1 MIYVSSEFK
10 EQMELRTDFKEQAEV
25 TFLDGTKLSLTEND
39 FTVSNNSMTDG
50 AGSSGLP
57 LGAAIQRQIQIELMN
72 DDDHLEKYDFVGA
85 TIRLYLTFWLPKTK
99 EQKERIEKIEYGYF
113 TVTKPE
119 TYGQTVIVTAVDDMY
134 RADKAFYS
142 DLIFPARASELFIEI
157 CEHCGI
163 QPGSTVFRNYD
174 FVITE
179 KPAGDNLTFRSVF
192 GYLAML
198 AAGNARI
205 SRQGTLEILSYNFSV
220 FDQEGAQ
227 IQNLRN
233 FSSLKFGTED
243 VVITGIRMKVKGKT
257 SEEDQTFLCGQEG
270 YLLEVEN
277 PLATGQEQK
286 LVDSIGERLIGVH
299 LRDFSGDHVAYPLAE
314 FMDPVYIEDR
324 RGRKYPSVITD
335 IDFTFC
341 GITTLKN
348 SAISAIRNSSKF
360 PSGASKTYEETRK
373 LITKEHEA
381 RDTAI
386 ENLAKKL
393 ESSSGLF
400 CTKEEQPDGSIIYYM
415 HDKATLADSMIVWK
429 LTAEAIGISTDG
441 GKTYPT
447 GLDATGIAILE
458 KIYTI
463 GLDATHIIT
472 GILNADIV
480 KIKNLHLKDISDTAG
495 TTLDAT
501 LDGITS
507 EVSKKVGDAEII
519 SKINQSA
526 EEVSINADKIKFEG
540 STSFSSAIKSDSTV
554 SGLSNS
560 LSETQ
565 KSVSTLKQTADNISS
580 EVSKKVGNNEI
591 ISKINQSAE
600 QVSINANKINFTGS
614 ATFTNAVN
622 ANSTVSTAS
631 KNASSALST
640 ANSASQKASEAAKAA
655 SNASSTAA
663 NLSKGLSDGT
673 TQIDGDCIKTGTV
686 SFGTESYINKNGQF
700 RVGPMY
706 SSGGTQDSRG
716 YYGNQDVCFDK
727 AIMVNYGLEIY
738 GNNDSAEGISYID
751 FHSGSDVTTGDSLY
765 DYTGRLQNYLAPN
778 GNSAFTFSGS
788 KTVAGTTVGT
798 CTVAVNGTLVHSSD
812 RRLKEKIVPLKEEK
826 AIDFL
831 MALEPVSY
839 QYSADAEQNVHH
851 GFIYQDA
858 KKVVEDQ
865 SLGKLAF
872 LQEYRG
878 MDKEI
883 YGALGYEELIADLI
897 KVVQRHEQILQNL
910 LKERDKT

>member
-39 FTVSNNSMTDG
+39 FTVSNNSLTDG

-142 DLIFPARASELFIEI
+142 DLIFPARASELFIEM

-179 KPAGDNLTFRSVF
+179 KPTGDNLTFRSVF

-198 AAGNARI
+198 VAGNARI

-348 SAISAIRNSSKF
+348 SAISAIRNGSKF

-373 LITKEHEA
+373 LITKEREA

-554 SGLSNS
+554 SVLSNS

>member
-1 MIYVSSEFK
+1 MITIYIDNK
-10 EQMELRTDFKEQAEV
+10 K
-25 TFLDGTKLSLTEND
+25 
-39 FTVSNNSMTDG
+39 
-50 AGSSGLP
+50 
-57 LGAAIQRQIQIELMN
+57 I
-72 DDDHLEKYDFVGA
+72 YD
-85 TIRLYLTFWLPKTK
+85 P
-99 EQKERIEKIEYGYF
+99 RIEKLQLEEAELSQAKNKAGTLKLVLPADHAYSDMIVTPGITRVTVKEDEDILFKGRIIRDNPDFWENSEYMAEGQLAYLNDTVVRPYEFSGSPREYFEFLITQHNSQVEKERQF
-113 TVTKPE
+113 TVGRITVSDPNDYIVRSNMHYPSTFEELQEKLLDNMGGYLVERFEKGVAYLDYLDEIRENNDQKAKYGENIVDIDRVQEIDSDFATAIIPLGKKQDDGNGNE
-119 TYGQTVIVTAVDDMY
+119 TYLTIASVNDGKDYIQNDDAVAKYGLILKVVEHEDVTLPENLIKKGEENLQEAIKSTSSITVTA
-134 RADKAFYS
+134 ADLS
-142 DLIFPARASELFIEI
+142 
-157 CEHCGI
+157 
-163 QPGSTVFRNYD
+163 GSGSKVESFRFMKN
-174 FVITE
+174 VKCIS
-179 KPAGDNLTFRSVF
+179 KRHGLNFRSPIVALNRNLLDRSDYKITV
-192 GYLAML
+192 GDTQKTYT
-198 AAGNARI
+198 
-205 SRQGTLEILSYNFSV
+205 GTSV
-220 FDQEGAQ
+220 TSKRDSE
-227 IQNLRN
+227 
-233 FSSLKFGTED
+233 SK
-243 VVITGIRMKVKGKT
+243 
-257 SEEDQTFLCGQEG
+257 SEEIIDLEREARKKAIQE
-270 YLLEVEN
+270 
-277 PLATGQEQK
+277 
-286 LVDSIGERLIGVH
+286 LVSKMEKASGLYVTDIGE
-299 LRDFSGDHVAYPLAE
+299 D
-314 FMDPVYIEDR
+314 
-324 RGRKYPSVITD
+324 
-335 IDFTFC
+335 
-341 GITTLKN
+341 
-348 SAISAIRNSSKF
+348 
-360 PSGASKTYEETRK
+360 GAHNWY
-373 LITKEHEA
+373 L
-381 RDTAI
+381 
-386 ENLAKKL
+386 
-393 ESSSGLF
+393 
-400 CTKEEQPDGSIIYYM
+400 
-415 HDKATLADSMIVWK
+415 HDKKTVEESYVIIQVNDA
-429 LTAEAIGISTDG
+429 GILFSADG
-441 GKTYPT
+441 GKTYNGVSWDGT
-447 GLDATGIAILE
+447 AILE

-507 EVSKKVGDAEII
+507 EVSKKVGD
-519 SKINQSA
+519 
-526 EEVSINADKIKFEG
+526 
-540 STSFSSAIKSDSTV
+540 T
-554 SGLSNS
+554 
-560 LSETQ
+560 
-565 KSVSTLKQTADNISS
+565 
-580 EVSKKVGNNEI
+580 EI

-655 SNASSTAA
+655 SNASSTAT

-738 GNNDSAEGISYID
+738 GNNNSAEGISYID

-788 KTVAGTTVGT
+788 KTVTGTTVGT

-839 QYSADAEQNVHH
+839 QYSADAEQNIHH
-851 GFIYQDA
+851 GFIYQDV

-897 KVVQRHEQILQNL
+897 KVVQCHEQILQNL
-910 LKERDKT
+910 LKERDNT

>member
-1 MIYVSSEFK
+1 MTLPENLIKKGEENLQEAIKSTSSITVTAADLSGSGSKVESFRFMKNVKCISKRHGLNFRSPIVALNRNLLDRSDYKITVGDTQKTYTGTSVTSKRDSESKSEEIIDLEREARKKAIQELVSKMEKASGLYV
-10 EQMELRTDFKEQAEV
+10 TDIGE
-25 TFLDGTKLSLTEND
+25 
-39 FTVSNNSMTDG
+39 DG
-50 AGSSGLP
+50 AH
-57 LGAAIQRQIQIELMN
+57 N
-72 DDDHLEKYDFVGA
+72 W
-85 TIRLYLTFWLPKTK
+85 YL
-99 EQKERIEKIEYGYF
+99 
-113 TVTKPE
+113 
-119 TYGQTVIVTAVDDMY
+119 
-134 RADKAFYS
+134 
-142 DLIFPARASELFIEI
+142 
-157 CEHCGI
+157 
-163 QPGSTVFRNYD
+163 
-174 FVITE
+174 
-179 KPAGDNLTFRSVF
+179 
-192 GYLAML
+192 
-198 AAGNARI
+198 
-205 SRQGTLEILSYNFSV
+205 
-220 FDQEGAQ
+220 
-227 IQNLRN
+227 
-233 FSSLKFGTED
+233 
-243 VVITGIRMKVKGKT
+243 
-257 SEEDQTFLCGQEG
+257 
-270 YLLEVEN
+270 
-277 PLATGQEQK
+277 
-286 LVDSIGERLIGVH
+286 
-299 LRDFSGDHVAYPLAE
+299 
-314 FMDPVYIEDR
+314 
-324 RGRKYPSVITD
+324 
-335 IDFTFC
+335 
-341 GITTLKN
+341 
-348 SAISAIRNSSKF
+348 
-360 PSGASKTYEETRK
+360 
-373 LITKEHEA
+373 
-381 RDTAI
+381 
-386 ENLAKKL
+386 
-393 ESSSGLF
+393 
-400 CTKEEQPDGSIIYYM
+400 
-415 HDKATLADSMIVWK
+415 HDKKTVEESYVIIQVNDA
-429 LTAEAIGISTDG
+429 GILFSADG
-441 GKTYPT
+441 GKTYNGVSWDGT
-447 GLDATGIAILE
+447 AILE

-472 GILNADIV
+472 GVLNADIV

-507 EVSKKVGDAEII
+507 EVSKKVGDTEII

-526 EEVSINADKIKFEG
+526 EQVSINADKIKFEG

-554 SGLSNS
+554 SGLSSS

-655 SNASSTAA
+655 SNASSTAT

-788 KTVAGTTVGT
+788 KTVTGTTVGT

-839 QYSADAEQNVHH
+839 QYSADAEQNIHH

>member
-1 MIYVSSEFK
+1 MITIYIDNKKIYDPRIRKLQLE
-10 EQMELRTDFKEQAEV
+10 EAELSQAKNKA
-25 TFLDGTKLSLTEND
+25 GTLK
-39 FTVSNNSMTDG
+39 MI
-50 AGSSGLP
+50 LP
-57 LGAAIQRQIQIELMN
+57 A
-72 DDDHLEKYDFVGA
+72 DHA
-85 TIRLYLTFWLPKTK
+85 
-99 EQKERIEKIEYGYF
+99 
-113 TVTKPE
+113 
-119 TYGQTVIVTAVDDMY
+119 
-134 RADKAFYS
+134 YS
-142 DLIFPARASELFIEI
+142 DLVVIPGITRVTVKEDDDILFKGRIVRDNPDFWEDSEYTAEGQLAYLNDTVVRPYEFS
-157 CEHCGI
+157 
-163 QPGSTVFRNYD
+163 GSPREYFKFLITQHNSQVEKERQFTVGR
-174 FVITE
+174 ITVSDPNDYIVRSNMHYPSTFEELQE
-179 KPAGDNLTFRSVF
+179 KLLDNMG
-192 GYLAML
+192 GYLVERFEKGVAYL
-198 AAGNARI
+198 DYLDEIRENNDQKAKYGENIVDIDRVQEIDSDFATAIIPLGKKQDDGNGNETYLTIA
-205 SRQGTLEILSYNFSV
+205 SV
-220 FDQEGAQ
+220 NDGKDY
-227 IQNLRN
+227 IQNDDAVAKYGLI
-233 FSSLKFGTED
+233 LKVVEHED
-243 VVITGIRMKVKGKT
+243 VTLPENLIKKGEEDLQEAIKSTSSITVTAADLSGIGANIESFRFMKNVKCVSKRHGLDFQSPIVALNRNLLDRSDYKITVGDTQKT
-257 SEEDQTFLCGQEG
+257 YTGTSVTSKRDSESKSEEIIDLEREARKKAIQE
-270 YLLEVEN
+270 
-277 PLATGQEQK
+277 
-286 LVDSIGERLIGVH
+286 LVSKMEKASGLYVTDIGE
-299 LRDFSGDHVAYPLAE
+299 D
-314 FMDPVYIEDR
+314 
-324 RGRKYPSVITD
+324 
-335 IDFTFC
+335 
-341 GITTLKN
+341 
-348 SAISAIRNSSKF
+348 
-360 PSGASKTYEETRK
+360 GAHNWY
-373 LITKEHEA
+373 L
-381 RDTAI
+381 
-386 ENLAKKL
+386 
-393 ESSSGLF
+393 
-400 CTKEEQPDGSIIYYM
+400 
-415 HDKATLADSMIVWK
+415 HDKKTVEESYVIIQVNDA
-429 LTAEAIGISTDG
+429 GILFSDDG
-441 GKTYPT
+441 GKTYN
-447 GLDATGIAILE
+447 GVSWDGIAILE

-463 GLDATHIIT
+463 GLDATYIIT

-673 TQIDGDCIKTGTV
+673 TQVDGDCIKTGTV

>member
-1 MIYVSSEFK
+1 MLNISF
-10 EQMELRTDFKEQAEV
+10 A
-25 TFLDGTKLSLTEND
+25 LS
-39 FTVSNNSMTDG
+39 
-50 AGSSGLP
+50 
-57 LGAAIQRQIQIELMN
+57 
-72 DDDHLEKYDFVGA
+72 
-85 TIRLYLTFWLPKTK
+85 
-99 EQKERIEKIEYGYF
+99 
-113 TVTKPE
+113 
-119 TYGQTVIVTAVDDMY
+119 
-134 RADKAFYS
+134 FYS
-142 DLIFPARASELFIEI
+142 IG
-157 CEHCGI
+157 C
-163 QPGSTVFRNYD
+163 ST
-174 FVITE
+174 
-179 KPAGDNLTFRSVF
+179 
-192 GYLAML
+192 
-198 AAGNARI
+198 
-205 SRQGTLEILSYNFSV
+205 FSV
-220 FDQEGAQ
+220 YTY
-227 IQNLRN
+227 IL
-233 FSSLKFGTED
+233 T
-243 VVITGIRMKVKGKT
+243 
-257 SEEDQTFLCGQEG
+257 
-270 YLLEVEN
+270 
-277 PLATGQEQK
+277 P
-286 LVDSIGERLIGVH
+286 
-299 LRDFSGDHVAYPLAE
+299 
-314 FMDPVYIEDR
+314 PVYIEDR

-373 LITKEHEA
+373 LITKEREA

>member
-324 RGRKYPSVITD
+324 RGRKYH
-335 IDFTFC
+335 FTFC

-348 SAISAIRNSSKF
+348 SAISAIRNGSKF

-373 LITKEHEA
+373 LITKEREA

-463 GLDATHIIT
+463 GLDATYIIT

-507 EVSKKVGDAEII
+507 EVSKKVGDTEII

>member
-1 MIYVSSEFK
+1 MITIYIDNKKIYDPRIRKLQLE
-10 EQMELRTDFKEQAEV
+10 EAELSQAKNKA
-25 TFLDGTKLSLTEND
+25 GTLK
-39 FTVSNNSMTDG
+39 MI
-50 AGSSGLP
+50 LP
-57 LGAAIQRQIQIELMN
+57 A
-72 DDDHLEKYDFVGA
+72 DHA
-85 TIRLYLTFWLPKTK
+85 
-99 EQKERIEKIEYGYF
+99 
-113 TVTKPE
+113 
-119 TYGQTVIVTAVDDMY
+119 
-134 RADKAFYS
+134 YS
-142 DLIFPARASELFIEI
+142 DLVVIPGITRVTVKEDDDILFKGRIVRDNPDFWEDSEYTAEGQLAYLNDTVVRPYEFSGSPREYFKFLITQHNSQVEKERQFTVGRITVSDPNDYIVRSNMHYPSTFEELQEKLLDNMGGYLVERFENGVTYLDYLSEIRENNDQKAKYGENIVDIDRVQEIDSDFATAIIPLGKKQDDGNGNETYLTIASVNDGKDYIQNDDAVVKYGLILKVV
-157 CEHCGI
+157 EHEDVTLPENLIKKGEEDLQEAI
-163 QPGSTVFRNYD
+163 KSTSSITVTAADLSGTGSKVESFRFMKNVKCISKRHGLD
-174 FVITE
+174 
-179 KPAGDNLTFRSVF
+179 FRSPIVALNRNLLDRSDYKITV
-192 GYLAML
+192 GDTQKTYT
-198 AAGNARI
+198 
-205 SRQGTLEILSYNFSV
+205 GTSV
-220 FDQEGAQ
+220 TSKRDSE
-227 IQNLRN
+227 
-233 FSSLKFGTED
+233 SK
-243 VVITGIRMKVKGKT
+243 
-257 SEEDQTFLCGQEG
+257 SEEIIDLEREARKKAIQE
-270 YLLEVEN
+270 
-277 PLATGQEQK
+277 
-286 LVDSIGERLIGVH
+286 LVSKMEKASGLYVTDIGE
-299 LRDFSGDHVAYPLAE
+299 D
-314 FMDPVYIEDR
+314 
-324 RGRKYPSVITD
+324 
-335 IDFTFC
+335 
-341 GITTLKN
+341 
-348 SAISAIRNSSKF
+348 
-360 PSGASKTYEETRK
+360 GAHNWY
-373 LITKEHEA
+373 L
-381 RDTAI
+381 
-386 ENLAKKL
+386 
-393 ESSSGLF
+393 
-400 CTKEEQPDGSIIYYM
+400 
-415 HDKATLADSMIVWK
+415 HDKKTVEESYVIIQVNDA
-429 LTAEAIGISTDG
+429 GILFSDDG
-441 GKTYPT
+441 GKTYN
-447 GLDATGIAILE
+447 GVSWDGIAILE

-463 GLDATHIIT
+463 GLDATYIIT

-507 EVSKKVGDAEII
+507 EVSKKVGD
-519 SKINQSA
+519 
-526 EEVSINADKIKFEG
+526 
-540 STSFSSAIKSDSTV
+540 T
-554 SGLSNS
+554 
-560 LSETQ
+560 
-565 KSVSTLKQTADNISS
+565 
-580 EVSKKVGNNEI
+580 EI

-600 QVSINANKINFTGS
+600 QVSINADKINFTGS

-640 ANSASQKASEAAKAA
+640 ANSASQTASEAAKAA
-655 SNASSTAA
+655 SNASSTAT
-663 NLSKGLSDGT
+663 NLSKGLSDGI

-716 YYGNQDVCFDK
+716 YYGDQDVCFDK

-839 QYSADAEQNVHH
+839 RYSADAEQNIHH

-897 KVVQRHEQILQNL
+897 KVVQRHERM
-910 LKERDKT
+910 LKEEGK

>member
-39 FTVSNNSMTDG
+39 FTVSNNSLTDG

-57 LGAAIQRQIQIELMN
+57 LGTAIQRQIQIELMN

-142 DLIFPARASELFIEI
+142 DLIFPARASELFIEM

-179 KPAGDNLTFRSVF
+179 KPTGDNLTFRSVF

-198 AAGNARI
+198 VAGNARI

-348 SAISAIRNSSKF
+348 SAISAIRNGSKF

-373 LITKEHEA
+373 LITKEREA

>member
-134 RADKAFYS
+134 RSDKAFYS
-142 DLIFPARASELFIEI
+142 DLIFPARASELFIEM

-179 KPAGDNLTFRSVF
+179 KPTGDNLTFRSVF

-348 SAISAIRNSSKF
+348 SAISAIRNGSKF
-360 PSGASKTYEETRK
+360 ASGASKTYEETRK
-373 LITKEHEA
+373 LITEEREA

-400 CTKEEQPDGSIIYYM
+400 STKQEQPDGSIIYYM

-447 GLDATGIAILE
+447 GLDATGTAILD

-463 GLDATHIIT
+463 GLDATHIIA
-472 GILNADIV
+472 GILDANIV
-480 KIKNLHLKDISDTAG
+480 KIKNLHLKDISDTKG
-495 TTLDAT
+495 VTLDAT
-501 LDGITS
+501 LDGISS

-526 EEVSINADKIKFEG
+526 EEVSINAD
-540 STSFSSAIKSDSTV
+540 
-554 SGLSNS
+554 
-560 LSETQ
+560 
-565 KSVSTLKQTADNISS
+565 
-580 EVSKKVGNNEI
+580 
-591 ISKINQSAE
+591 
-600 QVSINANKINFTGS
+600 KINFTGS

-640 ANSASQKASEAAKAA
+640 ANSASKTASEAAKAA
-655 SNASSTAA
+655 SNASSTAT

-706 SSGGTQDSRG
+706 SSGGIQDSRG
-716 YYGNQDVCFDK
+716 YYGDQDVCFDK
-727 AIMVNYGLEIY
+727 AIMINYGLEIY

-788 KTVAGTTVGT
+788 KTVTGTTVGT

-839 QYSADAEQNVHH
+839 KYSADAEQNIHH

-897 KVVQRHEQILQNL
+897 KVVQCHEQILQNL
-910 LKERDKT
+910 LKERDNT

>member
-1 MIYVSSEFK
+1 MITIYIDNKKIYDPRIRKLQLE
-10 EQMELRTDFKEQAEV
+10 EAELSQAKNKA
-25 TFLDGTKLSLTEND
+25 GTLK
-39 FTVSNNSMTDG
+39 MI
-50 AGSSGLP
+50 LP
-57 LGAAIQRQIQIELMN
+57 A
-72 DDDHLEKYDFVGA
+72 DHA
-85 TIRLYLTFWLPKTK
+85 
-99 EQKERIEKIEYGYF
+99 
-113 TVTKPE
+113 
-119 TYGQTVIVTAVDDMY
+119 
-134 RADKAFYS
+134 YS
-142 DLIFPARASELFIEI
+142 DLVVIPGITRVTVKEDDDILFKGRIVRDNPDFWEDSEYTAEGQLAYLNDTVVRPYEFSGSPREYFKFLITQHNSQVEKERQFTVGRITVSDPNDYIVRSNMHYPSTFEELQEKLLDNMGGYLVERFENGVTYLDYLSEIRENNDQKAKYGENIVDIDRVQEIDSDFATAIIPLGKKQDDGNGNETYLTIASVNDGKDYIQNDDAVVKYGLILKVV
-157 CEHCGI
+157 EHEDVTLPENLIKKGEEDLQEAI
-163 QPGSTVFRNYD
+163 KSTSSITVTAADLSGTGSKVESFRFMKNVKCISKRHGLD
-174 FVITE
+174 
-179 KPAGDNLTFRSVF
+179 FRSPIVALNRNLLDRSDYKITV
-192 GYLAML
+192 GDTQKTYT
-198 AAGNARI
+198 
-205 SRQGTLEILSYNFSV
+205 GTSV
-220 FDQEGAQ
+220 TSKRDSE
-227 IQNLRN
+227 
-233 FSSLKFGTED
+233 SK
-243 VVITGIRMKVKGKT
+243 
-257 SEEDQTFLCGQEG
+257 SEEIIDLEREARKKAIQE
-270 YLLEVEN
+270 
-277 PLATGQEQK
+277 
-286 LVDSIGERLIGVH
+286 LVSKMEKASGLYVTDIGE
-299 LRDFSGDHVAYPLAE
+299 D
-314 FMDPVYIEDR
+314 
-324 RGRKYPSVITD
+324 
-335 IDFTFC
+335 
-341 GITTLKN
+341 
-348 SAISAIRNSSKF
+348 
-360 PSGASKTYEETRK
+360 GAHNWY
-373 LITKEHEA
+373 L
-381 RDTAI
+381 
-386 ENLAKKL
+386 
-393 ESSSGLF
+393 
-400 CTKEEQPDGSIIYYM
+400 
-415 HDKATLADSMIVWK
+415 HDKKTVEESYVIIQVNDA
-429 LTAEAIGISTDG
+429 GILFSDDG
-441 GKTYPT
+441 GKTYN
-447 GLDATGIAILE
+447 GVSWDGIAILE

-463 GLDATHIIT
+463 GLDATYIIT

-507 EVSKKVGDAEII
+507 EVSKKVGDTEII

-526 EEVSINADKIKFEG
+526 EEVSINAD
-540 STSFSSAIKSDSTV
+540 
-554 SGLSNS
+554 
-560 LSETQ
+560 
-565 KSVSTLKQTADNISS
+565 
-580 EVSKKVGNNEI
+580 
-591 ISKINQSAE
+591 
-600 QVSINANKINFTGS
+600 KINFTGS

-640 ANSASQKASEAAKAA
+640 ANSASQTASEAAKAA
-655 SNASSTAA
+655 SNASSTAT

-716 YYGNQDVCFDK
+716 YYGDQDVCFDK

-839 QYSADAEQNVHH
+839 RYSADAEQNIHH

-897 KVVQRHEQILQNL
+897 KVVQRHERM
-910 LKERDKT
+910 LKEEGK

>member
-39 FTVSNNSMTDG
+39 FTVSNNSLTDG

-142 DLIFPARASELFIEI
+142 DLIFPARASELFIEM

-179 KPAGDNLTFRSVF
+179 KPTGDNLTFRSVF

-198 AAGNARI
+198 VAGNARI

-348 SAISAIRNSSKF
+348 SAISAIRNGSKF
-360 PSGASKTYEETRK
+360 HSGASKTYEETRK
-373 LITKEHEA
+373 LITKEREA

>member
-1 MIYVSSEFK
+1 DLQEAIKSTSSITVTAADLSGTGSKVESFRFMKNVKCISKRHGLDFRSPIVALNRNLLDCSDYKITVGDTQKTYTGTSVTSKRDSESKSEEIIDLEREARKKAIQELVSKMEKASGLYV
-10 EQMELRTDFKEQAEV
+10 TDIGE
-25 TFLDGTKLSLTEND
+25 
-39 FTVSNNSMTDG
+39 DG
-50 AGSSGLP
+50 AH
-57 LGAAIQRQIQIELMN
+57 N
-72 DDDHLEKYDFVGA
+72 W
-85 TIRLYLTFWLPKTK
+85 YL
-99 EQKERIEKIEYGYF
+99 
-113 TVTKPE
+113 
-119 TYGQTVIVTAVDDMY
+119 
-134 RADKAFYS
+134 
-142 DLIFPARASELFIEI
+142 
-157 CEHCGI
+157 
-163 QPGSTVFRNYD
+163 
-174 FVITE
+174 
-179 KPAGDNLTFRSVF
+179 
-192 GYLAML
+192 
-198 AAGNARI
+198 
-205 SRQGTLEILSYNFSV
+205 
-220 FDQEGAQ
+220 
-227 IQNLRN
+227 
-233 FSSLKFGTED
+233 
-243 VVITGIRMKVKGKT
+243 
-257 SEEDQTFLCGQEG
+257 
-270 YLLEVEN
+270 
-277 PLATGQEQK
+277 
-286 LVDSIGERLIGVH
+286 
-299 LRDFSGDHVAYPLAE
+299 
-314 FMDPVYIEDR
+314 
-324 RGRKYPSVITD
+324 
-335 IDFTFC
+335 
-341 GITTLKN
+341 
-348 SAISAIRNSSKF
+348 
-360 PSGASKTYEETRK
+360 
-373 LITKEHEA
+373 
-381 RDTAI
+381 
-386 ENLAKKL
+386 
-393 ESSSGLF
+393 
-400 CTKEEQPDGSIIYYM
+400 
-415 HDKATLADSMIVWK
+415 HDKKTVEESYVIIQVNDA
-429 LTAEAIGISTDG
+429 GILFSDDG
-441 GKTYPT
+441 GKTYN
-447 GLDATGIAILE
+447 GVSWDGIAILE

-463 GLDATHIIT
+463 GLDATYIIT

-507 EVSKKVGDAEII
+507 EVSKKVGD
-519 SKINQSA
+519 
-526 EEVSINADKIKFEG
+526 
-540 STSFSSAIKSDSTV
+540 T
-554 SGLSNS
+554 
-560 LSETQ
+560 
-565 KSVSTLKQTADNISS
+565 
-580 EVSKKVGNNEI
+580 EI

-600 QVSINANKINFTGS
+600 QVSINADKINFTGS

-640 ANSASQKASEAAKAA
+640 ANSASQTASEAAKAA
-655 SNASSTAA
+655 SNASSTAT

-839 QYSADAEQNVHH
+839 RYSADAEQNIHH

-897 KVVQRHEQILQNL
+897 KVVQRHERM
-910 LKERDKT
+910 LKEEGK

>member
-39 FTVSNNSMTDG
+39 FTVSNNSLTDG

-142 DLIFPARASELFIEI
+142 DLIFPARASELFIEM

-179 KPAGDNLTFRSVF
+179 KPTGDNLTFRSVF

-198 AAGNARI
+198 VAGNARI

-348 SAISAIRNSSKF
+348 SAISAIRNGSKF

-373 LITKEHEA
+373 LITKEREA

-526 EEVSINADKIKFEG
+526 EEVSINADKIKFEW

>member
-39 FTVSNNSMTDG
+39 FTVSNNSLTDG

-142 DLIFPARASELFIEI
+142 DLIFPARASELFIEM

-179 KPAGDNLTFRSVF
+179 KPTGDNLTFRSVF

-198 AAGNARI
+198 VAGNARI

-348 SAISAIRNSSKF
+348 SAISAIRNGSKF

-373 LITKEHEA
+373 LITKEREA

-480 KIKNLHLKDISDTAG
+480 KNLHLKDISDTAD

>member
-1 MIYVSSEFK
+1 MITIYIDNKKIYDPRIRKLQLE
-10 EQMELRTDFKEQAEV
+10 EAELSQAKNKA
-25 TFLDGTKLSLTEND
+25 GTLK
-39 FTVSNNSMTDG
+39 MI
-50 AGSSGLP
+50 LP
-57 LGAAIQRQIQIELMN
+57 A
-72 DDDHLEKYDFVGA
+72 DHA
-85 TIRLYLTFWLPKTK
+85 
-99 EQKERIEKIEYGYF
+99 
-113 TVTKPE
+113 
-119 TYGQTVIVTAVDDMY
+119 
-134 RADKAFYS
+134 YS
-142 DLIFPARASELFIEI
+142 DLVVIPGITRVTVKEDDDILFKGRIVRDNPDFWEDSEYTAEGQLAYLNDTVVRPYEFS
-157 CEHCGI
+157 
-163 QPGSTVFRNYD
+163 GSPREYFKFLITQHNSQVEKERQFTVGR
-174 FVITE
+174 ITVSDPNDYIVRSNMHYPSTFEELQE
-179 KPAGDNLTFRSVF
+179 KLLDNMG
-192 GYLAML
+192 GYLVERFENGVTYLDYLSEIRENNDQKAKYGENIVDIDRVQEIDSDFATAIIPL
-198 AAGNARI
+198 GKKQDDGNGNETYLTIA
-205 SRQGTLEILSYNFSV
+205 SV
-220 FDQEGAQ
+220 NDGKDY
-227 IQNLRN
+227 IQNDDAVAKYGLI
-233 FSSLKFGTED
+233 LKVVEHED
-243 VVITGIRMKVKGKT
+243 VTLPEKLIKKGEEDLQEAIKSTSSITVTAADLSGIGANIESFRFMKNVKCVSKRHGLDFQSPIVALNRNLLDRSDYKITVGDTQKT
-257 SEEDQTFLCGQEG
+257 YTGTSVTSKRDSESKSEEIIDLEREARKKAIQE
-270 YLLEVEN
+270 
-277 PLATGQEQK
+277 
-286 LVDSIGERLIGVH
+286 LVSKMEKASGLYVTDIGE
-299 LRDFSGDHVAYPLAE
+299 D
-314 FMDPVYIEDR
+314 
-324 RGRKYPSVITD
+324 
-335 IDFTFC
+335 
-341 GITTLKN
+341 
-348 SAISAIRNSSKF
+348 
-360 PSGASKTYEETRK
+360 GAHNWY
-373 LITKEHEA
+373 L
-381 RDTAI
+381 
-386 ENLAKKL
+386 
-393 ESSSGLF
+393 
-400 CTKEEQPDGSIIYYM
+400 
-415 HDKATLADSMIVWK
+415 HDKKTVEESYVIIQVNDA
-429 LTAEAIGISTDG
+429 GILFSDDG
-441 GKTYPT
+441 GKTYN
-447 GLDATGIAILE
+447 GVSWDGIAILE

-463 GLDATHIIT
+463 GLDATYIIT

-507 EVSKKVGDAEII
+507 EVSKKVGD
-519 SKINQSA
+519 
-526 EEVSINADKIKFEG
+526 
-540 STSFSSAIKSDSTV
+540 T
-554 SGLSNS
+554 
-560 LSETQ
+560 
-565 KSVSTLKQTADNISS
+565 
-580 EVSKKVGNNEI
+580 EI

-600 QVSINANKINFTGS
+600 QVSINADKINFTGS

-640 ANSASQKASEAAKAA
+640 ANSASQTASAAANAA
-655 SNASSTAA
+655 SDASKTAA

-706 SSGGTQDSRG
+706 SSGGIQDSRG

-788 KTVAGTTVGT
+788 KTVTGTTVGT

-839 QYSADAEQNVHH
+839 QYSADAEQNIHH

-865 SLGKLAF
+865 RLGKLAF

-897 KVVQRHEQILQNL
+897 KVVQRHERM
-910 LKERDKT
+910 LKEEGK

>member
-1 MIYVSSEFK
+1 MITIYIDNKKIYDPRIRKLQLE
-10 EQMELRTDFKEQAEV
+10 EAELSQAKNKA
-25 TFLDGTKLSLTEND
+25 GTLK
-39 FTVSNNSMTDG
+39 MI
-50 AGSSGLP
+50 LP
-57 LGAAIQRQIQIELMN
+57 A
-72 DDDHLEKYDFVGA
+72 DHA
-85 TIRLYLTFWLPKTK
+85 
-99 EQKERIEKIEYGYF
+99 
-113 TVTKPE
+113 
-119 TYGQTVIVTAVDDMY
+119 
-134 RADKAFYS
+134 YS
-142 DLIFPARASELFIEI
+142 DLVVIPGITRVTVKEDDDILFKGRIVRDNPDFWEDSEYTAEGQLAYLNDTVVRPYEFSGSPREYFKFLITQHNSQVEKERQFTVGRITVSDPNDYIVRSNMHYPSTFEELQEKLLDNMGGYLVERFEKGVAYLDYLDEIRENNDQKAKYGENIVDIDRVQEIDSDFATAIIPLGKKQDDGNGNETYLTIASVNDGKDYIQNDDAVAKYGLILKVV
-157 CEHCGI
+157 EHEDVTLPENLIKKGEEDLQEAI
-163 QPGSTVFRNYD
+163 KSTSSITVTAADLSGTGSKVESFRFMKNVKCISKRHGLD
-174 FVITE
+174 
-179 KPAGDNLTFRSVF
+179 FRSPIVALNRNLLDRSDYKITV
-192 GYLAML
+192 GDTQKTYT
-198 AAGNARI
+198 
-205 SRQGTLEILSYNFSV
+205 GTSV
-220 FDQEGAQ
+220 TSKRDSE
-227 IQNLRN
+227 
-233 FSSLKFGTED
+233 SK
-243 VVITGIRMKVKGKT
+243 
-257 SEEDQTFLCGQEG
+257 SEEIIDLEREARKKAIQE
-270 YLLEVEN
+270 
-277 PLATGQEQK
+277 
-286 LVDSIGERLIGVH
+286 LVSKMEKASGLYVTDIGE
-299 LRDFSGDHVAYPLAE
+299 D
-314 FMDPVYIEDR
+314 
-324 RGRKYPSVITD
+324 
-335 IDFTFC
+335 
-341 GITTLKN
+341 
-348 SAISAIRNSSKF
+348 
-360 PSGASKTYEETRK
+360 GAHNWY
-373 LITKEHEA
+373 L
-381 RDTAI
+381 
-386 ENLAKKL
+386 
-393 ESSSGLF
+393 
-400 CTKEEQPDGSIIYYM
+400 
-415 HDKATLADSMIVWK
+415 HDKKTVEESYVIIQVNDA
-429 LTAEAIGISTDG
+429 GILFSADG
-441 GKTYPT
+441 GKTYNGVSWDGT
-447 GLDATGIAILE
+447 AILE

-507 EVSKKVGDAEII
+507 EVSKKVGD
-519 SKINQSA
+519 
-526 EEVSINADKIKFEG
+526 
-540 STSFSSAIKSDSTV
+540 T
-554 SGLSNS
+554 
-560 LSETQ
+560 
-565 KSVSTLKQTADNISS
+565 
-580 EVSKKVGNNEI
+580 EI

-600 QVSINANKINFTGS
+600 QVSINADKINFTGS

-640 ANSASQKASEAAKAA
+640 ANSASQTASEAAKAA
-655 SNASSTAA
+655 SNASSTAT

-839 QYSADAEQNVHH
+839 RYSADAEQNIHH

-897 KVVQRHEQILQNL
+897 KVVQRHERM
-910 LKERDKT
+910 LKEEGK

>member
-1 MIYVSSEFK
+1 MITIYIDNKKIYDPRIRKLQLE
-10 EQMELRTDFKEQAEV
+10 EAELSQAKNKA
-25 TFLDGTKLSLTEND
+25 GTLK
-39 FTVSNNSMTDG
+39 MI
-50 AGSSGLP
+50 LP
-57 LGAAIQRQIQIELMN
+57 A
-72 DDDHLEKYDFVGA
+72 DHA
-85 TIRLYLTFWLPKTK
+85 
-99 EQKERIEKIEYGYF
+99 
-113 TVTKPE
+113 
-119 TYGQTVIVTAVDDMY
+119 
-134 RADKAFYS
+134 YS
-142 DLIFPARASELFIEI
+142 DLVVIPGITRVTVKEDDDILFKGRIVRDNPDFWEDSEYTAEGQLAYLNDTVVRPYEFS
-157 CEHCGI
+157 
-163 QPGSTVFRNYD
+163 GSPREYFKFLITQHNSQVEKERQFTVGR
-174 FVITE
+174 ITVSDPNDYIVRSNMHYPSTFEELQE
-179 KPAGDNLTFRSVF
+179 KLLDNMG
-192 GYLAML
+192 GYLVERFENGVTYLDYLSEIRENNDQKAKYGENIVDIDRVQEIDSDFATAIIPL
-198 AAGNARI
+198 GKKQDDGNGNETYLTIA
-205 SRQGTLEILSYNFSV
+205 SV
-220 FDQEGAQ
+220 NDGKDY
-227 IQNLRN
+227 IQNDDAVAKYGLI
-233 FSSLKFGTED
+233 LKVVEHED
-243 VVITGIRMKVKGKT
+243 VTLPENLIKKGEEDLQEAIKSTSSITVTAADLSGIGANIESFRFMKNVKCVSKRHGLDFQSPIVALNRNLLDRSDYKITVGDTQKT
-257 SEEDQTFLCGQEG
+257 YTGTSVTSKRDSESKSEEIIDLEREARKKAIQE
-270 YLLEVEN
+270 
-277 PLATGQEQK
+277 
-286 LVDSIGERLIGVH
+286 LVSKMEKASGLYVTDIGE
-299 LRDFSGDHVAYPLAE
+299 D
-314 FMDPVYIEDR
+314 
-324 RGRKYPSVITD
+324 
-335 IDFTFC
+335 
-341 GITTLKN
+341 
-348 SAISAIRNSSKF
+348 
-360 PSGASKTYEETRK
+360 GAHNWY
-373 LITKEHEA
+373 L
-381 RDTAI
+381 
-386 ENLAKKL
+386 
-393 ESSSGLF
+393 
-400 CTKEEQPDGSIIYYM
+400 
-415 HDKATLADSMIVWK
+415 HDKKTVEESYVIIQVNDA
-429 LTAEAIGISTDG
+429 GILFSDDG
-441 GKTYPT
+441 GKTYN
-447 GLDATGIAILE
+447 GVSWDGIAILE

-463 GLDATHIIT
+463 GLDATYIIT

-507 EVSKKVGDAEII
+507 EVSKKVGD
-519 SKINQSA
+519 
-526 EEVSINADKIKFEG
+526 
-540 STSFSSAIKSDSTV
+540 T
-554 SGLSNS
+554 
-560 LSETQ
+560 
-565 KSVSTLKQTADNISS
+565 
-580 EVSKKVGNNEI
+580 EI

-600 QVSINANKINFTGS
+600 QVSINADKINFTGS

-640 ANSASQKASEAAKAA
+640 ANSASQTASEAAKAA
-655 SNASSTAA
+655 SNASSTAT

-716 YYGNQDVCFDK
+716 YYGNQDVYFDK

-839 QYSADAEQNVHH
+839 RYSADAEQNIHH

-865 SLGKLAF
+865 RLGKLAF

-897 KVVQRHEQILQNL
+897 KVVQRHERM
-910 LKERDKT
+910 LKEEGK

>member
-39 FTVSNNSMTDG
+39 FTVSNNSLTDG

-142 DLIFPARASELFIEI
+142 DLIFPARASELFIEM

-179 KPAGDNLTFRSVF
+179 KPTGDNLTFRSVF

-198 AAGNARI
+198 VAGNARI
-205 SRQGTLEILSYNFSV
+205 SRQWTLEILSYNFSV

-348 SAISAIRNSSKF
+348 SAISAIRNGSKF

-373 LITKEHEA
+373 LITKEREA

>member
-1 MIYVSSEFK
+1 MIHVSSEFK

-39 FTVSNNSMTDG
+39 FTVSNNSLTDG

-142 DLIFPARASELFIEI
+142 DLIFPARASELFIEM

-179 KPAGDNLTFRSVF
+179 KPTGDNLTFRSVF

-324 RGRKYPSVITD
+324 RGRKYLSVITD

-348 SAISAIRNSSKF
+348 SAISAIRNGSKF

-373 LITKEHEA
+373 LITKEREA

-507 EVSKKVGDAEII
+507 EVSKKVGDTEII

-526 EEVSINADKIKFEG
+526 EQVSINADKIKFEG

-655 SNASSTAA
+655 SNASSTAT

-788 KTVAGTTVGT
+788 KTVTGTTVGT

-839 QYSADAEQNVHH
+839 QYSADAEQNIHH

>member
-1 MIYVSSEFK
+1 MITIYIDNKKIYDPRIRKLQLE
-10 EQMELRTDFKEQAEV
+10 EAELSQAKNKA
-25 TFLDGTKLSLTEND
+25 GTLK
-39 FTVSNNSMTDG
+39 MI
-50 AGSSGLP
+50 LP
-57 LGAAIQRQIQIELMN
+57 A
-72 DDDHLEKYDFVGA
+72 DHA
-85 TIRLYLTFWLPKTK
+85 
-99 EQKERIEKIEYGYF
+99 
-113 TVTKPE
+113 
-119 TYGQTVIVTAVDDMY
+119 
-134 RADKAFYS
+134 YS
-142 DLIFPARASELFIEI
+142 DLVVIPGITRVTVKEDDDILFKGRIVRDNPDFWEDSEYTAEGQLAYLNDTVVRPYEFS
-157 CEHCGI
+157 
-163 QPGSTVFRNYD
+163 GSPREYFKFLITQHNSQVEKERQFTVGR
-174 FVITE
+174 ITVSDPNDYIVRSNMHYPSTFEELQE
-179 KPAGDNLTFRSVF
+179 KLLDNMG
-192 GYLAML
+192 GYLVERFEKGVAYL
-198 AAGNARI
+198 DYLDEIRENNDQKAKYGENIVDIDRVQEIDSDFATAIIPLGKKQDDGNGNETYLTIASVNDGKDYIQNDDAVAKYGLILKVVEHEDVTLPENLIKKGEEDLQEAIKSTSSITVTAADLSGIGANIESFRFMKNVKCVSKRHGLDFQSPIVALNRNLLDRSDYKITVGDTQKTYTGTSVTSKRDSESKSEEIIDLEREARKKAI
-205 SRQGTLEILSYNFSV
+205 QELVSKMEKASGLYVTDIGEDGAHNWYLHDKKTLEESYVIIQVNDAGILFS
-220 FDQEGAQ
+220 D
-227 IQNLRN
+227 
-233 FSSLKFGTED
+233 
-243 VVITGIRMKVKGKT
+243 
-257 SEEDQTFLCGQEG
+257 
-270 YLLEVEN
+270 
-277 PLATGQEQK
+277 
-286 LVDSIGERLIGVH
+286 
-299 LRDFSGDHVAYPLAE
+299 
-314 FMDPVYIEDR
+314 
-324 RGRKYPSVITD
+324 
-335 IDFTFC
+335 
-341 GITTLKN
+341 
-348 SAISAIRNSSKF
+348 
-360 PSGASKTYEETRK
+360 
-373 LITKEHEA
+373 
-381 RDTAI
+381 
-386 ENLAKKL
+386 
-393 ESSSGLF
+393 
-400 CTKEEQPDGSIIYYM
+400 
-415 HDKATLADSMIVWK
+415 
-429 LTAEAIGISTDG
+429 DG
-441 GKTYPT
+441 GKTYN
-447 GLDATGIAILE
+447 GVSWDGIAILE

-463 GLDATHIIT
+463 GLDATYIIT

>member
-1 MIYVSSEFK
+1 MITIYIDNKKIYDPRIRKLQLE
-10 EQMELRTDFKEQAEV
+10 EAELSQAKNKA
-25 TFLDGTKLSLTEND
+25 GTLK
-39 FTVSNNSMTDG
+39 MI
-50 AGSSGLP
+50 LP
-57 LGAAIQRQIQIELMN
+57 A
-72 DDDHLEKYDFVGA
+72 DHA
-85 TIRLYLTFWLPKTK
+85 
-99 EQKERIEKIEYGYF
+99 
-113 TVTKPE
+113 
-119 TYGQTVIVTAVDDMY
+119 
-134 RADKAFYS
+134 YS
-142 DLIFPARASELFIEI
+142 DLVVIPGITRVTVKEDDDILFKGRIVRDNPDFWEDSEYTAEGQLAYLNDTVVRPYEFSGSPREYFKFLITQHNSQVEKERQFTVGRITVSDPNDYIVRSNMHYPSTFEELQEKLLDNMGGYLVERFENGVTYLDYLSEIRENNDQKAKYGENIVDIDRVQEIDSDFATAIIPLGKKQDDGNGNETYLTIASVNDGKDYIQNDDAVVKYGLILKVV
-157 CEHCGI
+157 EHEDVTLPENLIKKGEEDLQEAI
-163 QPGSTVFRNYD
+163 KSTSSITVTAADLSGTGSKVESFRFMKNVKCISKRHGLD
-174 FVITE
+174 
-179 KPAGDNLTFRSVF
+179 FRSPIVALNRNLLDRSDYKITV
-192 GYLAML
+192 GDTQKTYT
-198 AAGNARI
+198 
-205 SRQGTLEILSYNFSV
+205 GTSV
-220 FDQEGAQ
+220 TSKRDSE
-227 IQNLRN
+227 
-233 FSSLKFGTED
+233 SK
-243 VVITGIRMKVKGKT
+243 
-257 SEEDQTFLCGQEG
+257 SEEIIDLEREARKKAIQE
-270 YLLEVEN
+270 
-277 PLATGQEQK
+277 
-286 LVDSIGERLIGVH
+286 LVSKMEKASGLYVTDIGE
-299 LRDFSGDHVAYPLAE
+299 D
-314 FMDPVYIEDR
+314 
-324 RGRKYPSVITD
+324 
-335 IDFTFC
+335 
-341 GITTLKN
+341 
-348 SAISAIRNSSKF
+348 
-360 PSGASKTYEETRK
+360 GAHNWY
-373 LITKEHEA
+373 L
-381 RDTAI
+381 
-386 ENLAKKL
+386 
-393 ESSSGLF
+393 
-400 CTKEEQPDGSIIYYM
+400 
-415 HDKATLADSMIVWK
+415 HDKKTVEESYVIIQVNDA
-429 LTAEAIGISTDG
+429 GILFSADG
-441 GKTYPT
+441 GKTYNGVSWDGT
-447 GLDATGIAILE
+447 AILE

-507 EVSKKVGDAEII
+507 EVSKKVGD
-519 SKINQSA
+519 
-526 EEVSINADKIKFEG
+526 
-540 STSFSSAIKSDSTV
+540 T
-554 SGLSNS
+554 
-560 LSETQ
+560 
-565 KSVSTLKQTADNISS
+565 
-580 EVSKKVGNNEI
+580 EI

-600 QVSINANKINFTGS
+600 QVSINADKINFTGS

-640 ANSASQKASEAAKAA
+640 ANSASQTASEAAKAA
-655 SNASSTAA
+655 SNASSTAT

-716 YYGNQDVCFDK
+716 YYGNQDVYFDK

-788 KTVAGTTVGT
+788 KTVTGTTVGT

-839 QYSADAEQNVHH
+839 QYSTDAEQNIHH

-897 KVVQRHEQILQNL
+897 KVVQRHERM
-910 LKERDKT
+910 LKEEGK

>member
-1 MIYVSSEFK
+1 MITIYIDNKKIYDPRIRKLQLE
-10 EQMELRTDFKEQAEV
+10 EAELSQAKNKA
-25 TFLDGTKLSLTEND
+25 GTLK
-39 FTVSNNSMTDG
+39 MI
-50 AGSSGLP
+50 LP
-57 LGAAIQRQIQIELMN
+57 A
-72 DDDHLEKYDFVGA
+72 DHA
-85 TIRLYLTFWLPKTK
+85 
-99 EQKERIEKIEYGYF
+99 
-113 TVTKPE
+113 
-119 TYGQTVIVTAVDDMY
+119 
-134 RADKAFYS
+134 YS
-142 DLIFPARASELFIEI
+142 DLVVIPGITRVTVKEDDDILFKGRIVRDNPDFWEDSEYTAEGQLAYLNDTVVRPYEFSGSPREYFKFLITQHNSQVEKERQFTVGRITVSDPNDYIVRSNMHYPSTFEELQEKLLDNMGGYLVERFENGVTYLDYLSEIRENNDQKAKYGENIVDIDRVQEIDSDFATAIIPLGKKQDDGNGNEIYLTIASVNDGKDYIQNDDAVAKYGLILKVV
-157 CEHCGI
+157 EHEDVTLPENLIKKGEEDLQEAI
-163 QPGSTVFRNYD
+163 KSTSSITVTAADLSGTGSKVESFRFMKNVKCISKRHGLD
-174 FVITE
+174 
-179 KPAGDNLTFRSVF
+179 FRSPIVALNRNLLDRSDYKITV
-192 GYLAML
+192 GDTQKTYT
-198 AAGNARI
+198 
-205 SRQGTLEILSYNFSV
+205 GTSV
-220 FDQEGAQ
+220 TSKRDSE
-227 IQNLRN
+227 
-233 FSSLKFGTED
+233 SK
-243 VVITGIRMKVKGKT
+243 
-257 SEEDQTFLCGQEG
+257 SEEIIDLEREARKKAIQE
-270 YLLEVEN
+270 
-277 PLATGQEQK
+277 
-286 LVDSIGERLIGVH
+286 LVSKMEKASGLYVTDIGE
-299 LRDFSGDHVAYPLAE
+299 D
-314 FMDPVYIEDR
+314 
-324 RGRKYPSVITD
+324 
-335 IDFTFC
+335 
-341 GITTLKN
+341 
-348 SAISAIRNSSKF
+348 
-360 PSGASKTYEETRK
+360 GAHNWY
-373 LITKEHEA
+373 L
-381 RDTAI
+381 
-386 ENLAKKL
+386 
-393 ESSSGLF
+393 
-400 CTKEEQPDGSIIYYM
+400 
-415 HDKATLADSMIVWK
+415 HDKKTVEESYVIIQVNDA
-429 LTAEAIGISTDG
+429 GILFSDDG
-441 GKTYPT
+441 GKTYN
-447 GLDATGIAILE
+447 GVSWDGIAILE

-463 GLDATHIIT
+463 GLDATYIIT

-507 EVSKKVGDAEII
+507 EVSKKVGNNEII

-526 EEVSINADKIKFEG
+526 EEVN
-540 STSFSSAIKSDSTV
+540 
-554 SGLSNS
+554 
-560 LSETQ
+560 
-565 KSVSTLKQTADNISS
+565 
-580 EVSKKVGNNEI
+580 
-591 ISKINQSAE
+591 
-600 QVSINANKINFTGS
+600 INANKINFTGS

-622 ANSTVSTAS
+622 ANSTVSAAS

-640 ANSASQKASEAAKAA
+640 ANSASKTASAAANAA
-655 SNASSTAA
+655 SDASKTAA
-663 NLSKGLSDGT
+663 NLLKGLSDGT

-751 FHSGSDVTTGDSLY
+751 FHSGADVTTGDSLY

-788 KTVAGTTVGT
+788 KKVQGTTVGT

-897 KVVQRHEQILQNL
+897 KVVQRHERM
-910 LKERDKT
+910 LKEEGK

>member
-134 RADKAFYS
+134 RSDKAFYS
-142 DLIFPARASELFIEI
+142 DLIFPARASELFIEM

-179 KPAGDNLTFRSVF
+179 KPTGDNLTFRSVF

-348 SAISAIRNSSKF
+348 SAISAIRNGSKF
-360 PSGASKTYEETRK
+360 ASGASKTYEETRK
-373 LITKEHEA
+373 LITEEREA

-447 GLDATGIAILE
+447 GLDATGTAILD

-463 GLDATHIIT
+463 GLDATHIIA
-472 GILNADIV
+472 GILDANIV
-480 KIKNLHLKDISDTAG
+480 KIKNLHLKDISDTKG
-495 TTLDAT
+495 VTLDAT
-501 LDGITS
+501 LDGISS

-526 EEVSINADKIKFEG
+526 EEVSINAD
-540 STSFSSAIKSDSTV
+540 
-554 SGLSNS
+554 
-560 LSETQ
+560 
-565 KSVSTLKQTADNISS
+565 
-580 EVSKKVGNNEI
+580 
-591 ISKINQSAE
+591 
-600 QVSINANKINFTGS
+600 KINFTGS

-640 ANSASQKASEAAKAA
+640 ANSASKTA
-655 SNASSTAA
+655 SNASSTAT

-706 SSGGTQDSRG
+706 SSGGIQDSRG
-716 YYGNQDVCFDK
+716 YYGDQDVCFDK
-727 AIMVNYGLEIY
+727 AIMINYGLEIY

-788 KTVAGTTVGT
+788 KTVTGTTVGT

-839 QYSADAEQNVHH
+839 KYSADAEQNIHH

-897 KVVQRHEQILQNL
+897 KVVQCHEQILQNL
-910 LKERDKT
+910 LKERDNT

>member
-1 MIYVSSEFK
+1 
-10 EQMELRTDFKEQAEV
+10 
-25 TFLDGTKLSLTEND
+25 
-39 FTVSNNSMTDG
+39 
-50 AGSSGLP
+50 
-57 LGAAIQRQIQIELMN
+57 
-72 DDDHLEKYDFVGA
+72 
-85 TIRLYLTFWLPKTK
+85 
-99 EQKERIEKIEYGYF
+99 
-113 TVTKPE
+113 
-119 TYGQTVIVTAVDDMY
+119 
-134 RADKAFYS
+134 
-142 DLIFPARASELFIEI
+142 
-157 CEHCGI
+157 
-163 QPGSTVFRNYD
+163 
-174 FVITE
+174 
-179 KPAGDNLTFRSVF
+179 
-192 GYLAML
+192 
-198 AAGNARI
+198 
-205 SRQGTLEILSYNFSV
+205 
-220 FDQEGAQ
+220 
-227 IQNLRN
+227 
-233 FSSLKFGTED
+233 
-243 VVITGIRMKVKGKT
+243 MKVKGKT

-373 LITKEHEA
+373 LITKEREA

>member
-134 RADKAFYS
+134 RSDKAFYS
-142 DLIFPARASELFIEI
+142 DLIFPARASELFIEM

-179 KPAGDNLTFRSVF
+179 KPTGDNLTFRSVF

-348 SAISAIRNSSKF
+348 SAISAIRNGSKF
-360 PSGASKTYEETRK
+360 ASGASKTYEETRK
-373 LITKEHEA
+373 LITEEREA

-447 GLDATGIAILE
+447 GLDATGTAILD

-463 GLDATHIIT
+463 GLDATHIIA
-472 GILNADIV
+472 GILDANIV
-480 KIKNLHLKDISDTAG
+480 KIKNLHLKDISDTKG
-495 TTLDAT
+495 VTLDAT
-501 LDGITS
+501 LDGISS

-526 EEVSINADKIKFEG
+526 EEVSINADKIRFEG

-554 SGLSNS
+554 SGLSKS
-560 LSETQ
+560 LTEAT

-600 QVSINANKINFTGS
+600 EVSINADKINFTGS

-640 ANSASQKASEAAKAA
+640 ANSASKTASEAAKAA
-655 SNASSTAA
+655 SNASSTAT

-706 SSGGTQDSRG
+706 SSGGIQDSRG
-716 YYGNQDVCFDK
+716 YYGDQDVCFDK
-727 AIMVNYGLEIY
+727 EIMINYGLEIY

-788 KTVAGTTVGT
+788 KTVTGTTVGT

-839 QYSADAEQNVHH
+839 KYSADAEQNIHH

-897 KVVQRHEQILQNL
+897 KVVQCHEQILQNL
-910 LKERDKT
+910 LKERDNT

>member
-1 MIYVSSEFK
+1 MIHVSSEFR
-10 EQMELRTDFKEQAEV
+10 EQMEMRTDFKEQAEV

-39 FTVSNNSMTDG
+39 FTVSNNSITDG
-50 AGSSGLP
+50 AGSNGLP

-142 DLIFPARASELFIEI
+142 DLIFPARASELFIEM

-179 KPAGDNLTFRSVF
+179 KPTGDNLTFRSVF

-348 SAISAIRNSSKF
+348 SAISAIRNGSKF
-360 PSGASKTYEETRK
+360 ASGASKTYEETRK
-373 LITKEHEA
+373 LITEEREA

-447 GLDATGIAILE
+447 GLDATGTAILD

-463 GLDATHIIT
+463 GLDATHIIA
-472 GILNADIV
+472 GILDANIV
-480 KIKNLHLKDISDTAG
+480 KIKNLHLKDISDTKG
-495 TTLDAT
+495 VTLDAT
-501 LDGITS
+501 LDGISS

-526 EEVSINADKIKFEG
+526 EEVSINADKIRFEG

-655 SNASSTAA
+655 SNASSTAT

-788 KTVAGTTVGT
+788 KTVTGTTVGT

-839 QYSADAEQNVHH
+839 QYSADAEQNIHH
-851 GFIYQDA
+851 GFIYQDV

-872 LQEYRG
+872 LQEYRN

-897 KVVQRHEQILQNL
+897 KVVQHHEQILQNL
-910 LKERDKT
+910 LKERDNT

>member
-39 FTVSNNSMTDG
+39 FTVSNNSLTDG

-142 DLIFPARASELFIEI
+142 DLIFPARASELFIEM

-179 KPAGDNLTFRSVF
+179 KPTGDNLTFRSVF

-198 AAGNARI
+198 VAGNARI

-348 SAISAIRNSSKF
+348 SAISAIRNGSKF

-373 LITKEHEA
+373 LITKEREA

-716 YYGNQDVCFDK
+716 YYANQDVCFDK

>member
-1 MIYVSSEFK
+1 MITIYIDNKKIYDPRIRKLQLE
-10 EQMELRTDFKEQAEV
+10 EAELSQAKNKA
-25 TFLDGTKLSLTEND
+25 GTLK
-39 FTVSNNSMTDG
+39 MI
-50 AGSSGLP
+50 LP
-57 LGAAIQRQIQIELMN
+57 A
-72 DDDHLEKYDFVGA
+72 DHA
-85 TIRLYLTFWLPKTK
+85 
-99 EQKERIEKIEYGYF
+99 
-113 TVTKPE
+113 
-119 TYGQTVIVTAVDDMY
+119 
-134 RADKAFYS
+134 YS
-142 DLIFPARASELFIEI
+142 DLVVIPGITRVTVKEDDDILFKGRIVRDNPDFWEDSEYTAEGQLAYLNDTVVRPYEFS
-157 CEHCGI
+157 
-163 QPGSTVFRNYD
+163 GSPREYFKFLITQHNSQVEKERQFTVGR
-174 FVITE
+174 ITVSDPNDYIVRSNMHYPSTFEELQE
-179 KPAGDNLTFRSVF
+179 KLLDNMG
-192 GYLAML
+192 GYLVERFENGVTYLDYLSEIRENNDQKAKYGENIVDIDRVQEIDSDFATAIIPL
-198 AAGNARI
+198 GKKQDDGNGNETYLTIA
-205 SRQGTLEILSYNFSV
+205 SV
-220 FDQEGAQ
+220 NDGKDY
-227 IQNLRN
+227 IQNDDAVAKYGLI
-233 FSSLKFGTED
+233 LKVVEHED
-243 VVITGIRMKVKGKT
+243 VTLPENLIKKGEEDLQEAIKSTSSITVTAADLSGIGANIESFRFMKNVKCVSKRHGLDFQSPIVALNRNLLDRSDYKITVGDTQKT
-257 SEEDQTFLCGQEG
+257 YTGTSVTSKRDSESKSEEIIDLEREARKKAIQE
-270 YLLEVEN
+270 
-277 PLATGQEQK
+277 
-286 LVDSIGERLIGVH
+286 LVSKMEKASGLYVTDIGE
-299 LRDFSGDHVAYPLAE
+299 D
-314 FMDPVYIEDR
+314 
-324 RGRKYPSVITD
+324 
-335 IDFTFC
+335 
-341 GITTLKN
+341 
-348 SAISAIRNSSKF
+348 
-360 PSGASKTYEETRK
+360 GAHNWY
-373 LITKEHEA
+373 L
-381 RDTAI
+381 
-386 ENLAKKL
+386 
-393 ESSSGLF
+393 
-400 CTKEEQPDGSIIYYM
+400 
-415 HDKATLADSMIVWK
+415 HDKKTVEESYVIIQVNDA
-429 LTAEAIGISTDG
+429 GILFSDDG
-441 GKTYPT
+441 GKNYN
-447 GLDATGIAILE
+447 GVSWDGIAILE

-463 GLDATHIIT
+463 GLDATYIIT

-507 EVSKKVGDAEII
+507 EVSKKVGD
-519 SKINQSA
+519 
-526 EEVSINADKIKFEG
+526 
-540 STSFSSAIKSDSTV
+540 T
-554 SGLSNS
+554 
-560 LSETQ
+560 
-565 KSVSTLKQTADNISS
+565 
-580 EVSKKVGNNEI
+580 EI

-600 QVSINANKINFTGS
+600 QVSINADKINFTGS

-622 ANSTVSTAS
+622 ANLTVSTAS

-640 ANSASQKASEAAKAA
+640 ANSASQTASEAVKAA
-655 SNASSTAA
+655 SNASSTAT

-716 YYGNQDVCFDK
+716 YYGNQDVYFDK

-839 QYSADAEQNVHH
+839 RYSADAEQNIHH

-865 SLGKLAF
+865 RLGKLAF

-897 KVVQRHEQILQNL
+897 KVVQRHERM
-910 LKERDKT
+910 LKEEGK

>member
-1 MIYVSSEFK
+1 MITIYIDNKKIYDPRIRKLQLE
-10 EQMELRTDFKEQAEV
+10 EAELSQAKNKA
-25 TFLDGTKLSLTEND
+25 GTLK
-39 FTVSNNSMTDG
+39 MI
-50 AGSSGLP
+50 LP
-57 LGAAIQRQIQIELMN
+57 A
-72 DDDHLEKYDFVGA
+72 DHA
-85 TIRLYLTFWLPKTK
+85 
-99 EQKERIEKIEYGYF
+99 
-113 TVTKPE
+113 
-119 TYGQTVIVTAVDDMY
+119 
-134 RADKAFYS
+134 YS
-142 DLIFPARASELFIEI
+142 DLVVIPGITRVTVKEDDDILFKGCIVRDNPDFWEDSEYTAEGQLAYLNDTVVRPYEFSGSPREYFKFLITQHNSQVEKERQFTVGRITVSDPNDYIVRSNMHYPSTFEELQEKLLDNMGGYLVERFENGVTYLDYLSEIRENNDQKAKYGENIVDIDRVQEIDSDFATAIIPLGKKQDDGNGNETYLTIASVNDGKDYIQNDDAVVKYGLILKVV
-157 CEHCGI
+157 EHEDVTLPENLIKKGEEDLQEAI
-163 QPGSTVFRNYD
+163 KSTSSITVTAADLSGTGSKVESFRFMKNVKCISKRHGLD
-174 FVITE
+174 
-179 KPAGDNLTFRSVF
+179 FRSPIVALNRNLLDRSDYKITV
-192 GYLAML
+192 GDTQKTYT
-198 AAGNARI
+198 
-205 SRQGTLEILSYNFSV
+205 GTSV
-220 FDQEGAQ
+220 TSKRDSE
-227 IQNLRN
+227 
-233 FSSLKFGTED
+233 SK
-243 VVITGIRMKVKGKT
+243 
-257 SEEDQTFLCGQEG
+257 SEEIIDLEREARKKAIQE
-270 YLLEVEN
+270 
-277 PLATGQEQK
+277 
-286 LVDSIGERLIGVH
+286 LVSKMEKASGLYVTDIGE
-299 LRDFSGDHVAYPLAE
+299 D
-314 FMDPVYIEDR
+314 
-324 RGRKYPSVITD
+324 
-335 IDFTFC
+335 
-341 GITTLKN
+341 
-348 SAISAIRNSSKF
+348 
-360 PSGASKTYEETRK
+360 GAHNWY
-373 LITKEHEA
+373 L
-381 RDTAI
+381 
-386 ENLAKKL
+386 
-393 ESSSGLF
+393 
-400 CTKEEQPDGSIIYYM
+400 
-415 HDKATLADSMIVWK
+415 HDKKTVEESYVIIQVNDA
-429 LTAEAIGISTDG
+429 GILFSDDG
-441 GKTYPT
+441 GKTYN
-447 GLDATGIAILE
+447 GVSWDGIAILE

-463 GLDATHIIT
+463 GLDATYIIT

-507 EVSKKVGDAEII
+507 EVSKKVGD
-519 SKINQSA
+519 
-526 EEVSINADKIKFEG
+526 
-540 STSFSSAIKSDSTV
+540 T
-554 SGLSNS
+554 
-560 LSETQ
+560 
-565 KSVSTLKQTADNISS
+565 
-580 EVSKKVGNNEI
+580 EI

-600 QVSINANKINFTGS
+600 QVSINADKINFTGS

-640 ANSASQKASEAAKAA
+640 ANSASQTASEAAKAA
-655 SNASSTAA
+655 SNASSTAT

-716 YYGNQDVCFDK
+716 YYGDQDVCFDK

-839 QYSADAEQNVHH
+839 RYSADAEQNIHH

-897 KVVQRHEQILQNL
+897 KVVQRHERM
-910 LKERDKT
+910 LKEEGK

>member
-39 FTVSNNSMTDG
+39 FTVSNNSLTDG

-142 DLIFPARASELFIEI
+142 DLIFPARASELFIEM

-179 KPAGDNLTFRSVF
+179 KPTGDNLTFRSVF

-198 AAGNARI
+198 VAGNARI

-348 SAISAIRNSSKF
+348 SAISAIRNGSKF

-373 LITKEHEA
+373 LITKEREA

-872 LQEYRG
+872 LHEYRG

>member
-134 RADKAFYS
+134 RSDKAFYS
-142 DLIFPARASELFIEI
+142 DLIFPARASELFIEM

-179 KPAGDNLTFRSVF
+179 KPTGDNLTFRSVF

-348 SAISAIRNSSKF
+348 SAISAIRNGSKF
-360 PSGASKTYEETRK
+360 ASGASKTYEETRK
-373 LITKEHEA
+373 LITEEREA

-447 GLDATGIAILE
+447 GLDATGTAILD

-463 GLDATHIIT
+463 GLDATHIIA
-472 GILNADIV
+472 GILDANIV
-480 KIKNLHLKDISDTAG
+480 KIKNLHLKDISDTKG
-495 TTLDAT
+495 VTLDAT
-501 LDGITS
+501 LDG
-507 EVSKKVGDAEII
+507 
-519 SKINQSA
+519 
-526 EEVSINADKIKFEG
+526 
-540 STSFSSAIKSDSTV
+540 
-554 SGLSNS
+554 
-560 LSETQ
+560 
-565 KSVSTLKQTADNISS
+565 ISS

-600 QVSINANKINFTGS
+600 EVSINADKINFTGS

-640 ANSASQKASEAAKAA
+640 ANSASKTASEAAKAA
-655 SNASSTAA
+655 SNASSTAT

-706 SSGGTQDSRG
+706 SSGGIQDSRG
-716 YYGNQDVCFDK
+716 YYGDQDVCFDK
-727 AIMVNYGLEIY
+727 AIMINYGLEIY

-788 KTVAGTTVGT
+788 KTVTGTTVGT

-839 QYSADAEQNVHH
+839 KYSADAEQNIHH

-897 KVVQRHEQILQNL
+897 KVVQCHEQILQNL
-910 LKERDKT
+910 LKERDNT

>member
-1 MIYVSSEFK
+1 MITIYIDNKKIYDPRIRKLQLE
-10 EQMELRTDFKEQAEV
+10 EAELSQAKNKA
-25 TFLDGTKLSLTEND
+25 GTLK
-39 FTVSNNSMTDG
+39 MI
-50 AGSSGLP
+50 LP
-57 LGAAIQRQIQIELMN
+57 A
-72 DDDHLEKYDFVGA
+72 DHA
-85 TIRLYLTFWLPKTK
+85 
-99 EQKERIEKIEYGYF
+99 
-113 TVTKPE
+113 
-119 TYGQTVIVTAVDDMY
+119 
-134 RADKAFYS
+134 YS
-142 DLIFPARASELFIEI
+142 DLVVIPGITRVTVKEDDDILFKGRIVRDNPDFWEDSEYTAEGQLAYLNDTVVRPYEFSGSPREYFKFLITQHNSQVEKERQFTVGRITVSDPNDYIVRSNMHYPSTFEELQEKLLDNMGGYLVERFENGVTYLDYLSEIRENNDQKAKYGENIVDIDRVQEIDSDFATAIIPLGKKQDDGNGNETYLTIASVNDGKDYIQNDDAVVKYGLILKVV
-157 CEHCGI
+157 EHEDVTLPENLIKKGEEDLQEAI
-163 QPGSTVFRNYD
+163 KSTSSITVTAADLSGTGSKVESFRFMKNVKCISKCHGLD
-174 FVITE
+174 
-179 KPAGDNLTFRSVF
+179 FRSPIVALNRNLLDRSDYKITV
-192 GYLAML
+192 GDTQKTYT
-198 AAGNARI
+198 
-205 SRQGTLEILSYNFSV
+205 GTSV
-220 FDQEGAQ
+220 TSKRDSE
-227 IQNLRN
+227 
-233 FSSLKFGTED
+233 SK
-243 VVITGIRMKVKGKT
+243 
-257 SEEDQTFLCGQEG
+257 SEEIIDLEREARKKAIQE
-270 YLLEVEN
+270 
-277 PLATGQEQK
+277 
-286 LVDSIGERLIGVH
+286 LVSKMEKASGLYVTDIGE
-299 LRDFSGDHVAYPLAE
+299 D
-314 FMDPVYIEDR
+314 
-324 RGRKYPSVITD
+324 
-335 IDFTFC
+335 
-341 GITTLKN
+341 
-348 SAISAIRNSSKF
+348 
-360 PSGASKTYEETRK
+360 GAHNWY
-373 LITKEHEA
+373 L
-381 RDTAI
+381 
-386 ENLAKKL
+386 
-393 ESSSGLF
+393 
-400 CTKEEQPDGSIIYYM
+400 
-415 HDKATLADSMIVWK
+415 HDKKTVEESYVIIQVNDA
-429 LTAEAIGISTDG
+429 GILFSDDG
-441 GKTYPT
+441 GKTYN
-447 GLDATGIAILE
+447 GVSWDGIAILE

-463 GLDATHIIT
+463 GLDATYIIT

-507 EVSKKVGDAEII
+507 EVSKKVGD
-519 SKINQSA
+519 
-526 EEVSINADKIKFEG
+526 
-540 STSFSSAIKSDSTV
+540 T
-554 SGLSNS
+554 
-560 LSETQ
+560 
-565 KSVSTLKQTADNISS
+565 
-580 EVSKKVGNNEI
+580 EI

-600 QVSINANKINFTGS
+600 QVSINADKINFTGS

-640 ANSASQKASEAAKAA
+640 ANSASQTASEAAKAA
-655 SNASSTAA
+655 SNASSTAT

-839 QYSADAEQNVHH
+839 RYSADAEQNIHH

-897 KVVQRHEQILQNL
+897 KVVQRHERM
-910 LKERDKT
+910 LKEEGK

>member
-1 MIYVSSEFK
+1 MITIYIDNKKIYDPRIRKLQLE
-10 EQMELRTDFKEQAEV
+10 EAELSQAKNKA
-25 TFLDGTKLSLTEND
+25 GTLK
-39 FTVSNNSMTDG
+39 MI
-50 AGSSGLP
+50 LP
-57 LGAAIQRQIQIELMN
+57 A
-72 DDDHLEKYDFVGA
+72 DHA
-85 TIRLYLTFWLPKTK
+85 
-99 EQKERIEKIEYGYF
+99 
-113 TVTKPE
+113 
-119 TYGQTVIVTAVDDMY
+119 
-134 RADKAFYS
+134 YS
-142 DLIFPARASELFIEI
+142 DLVVIPGITRVTVKEDDDILFKGRIVRDNPDFWEDSEYTAEGQLAYLNDTVVRPYEFSGSPREYFKFLITQHNSQVEKERQFTVGRITVSDPNDYIVRSNMHYPSTFEELQEKLLDNMGGYLVERFENGVTYLDYLSEIRENNDQKAKYGENIVDIDRVQEIDSDFATAIIPLGKKQDDGNGNETYLTIASVNDGKDYIQNDDAVVKYGLILKVV
-157 CEHCGI
+157 EHEDVTLPENLIKKGEEDLQEAI
-163 QPGSTVFRNYD
+163 KSTSSITVTAADLSGTGSKVESFRFMKNVKCISKRHGLD
-174 FVITE
+174 
-179 KPAGDNLTFRSVF
+179 FRSPIVALNRNLLDRSDYKITV
-192 GYLAML
+192 GDTQKTYT
-198 AAGNARI
+198 
-205 SRQGTLEILSYNFSV
+205 GTSV
-220 FDQEGAQ
+220 TSKRDSE
-227 IQNLRN
+227 
-233 FSSLKFGTED
+233 SK
-243 VVITGIRMKVKGKT
+243 
-257 SEEDQTFLCGQEG
+257 SEEIIDLEREARKKAIQE
-270 YLLEVEN
+270 
-277 PLATGQEQK
+277 
-286 LVDSIGERLIGVH
+286 LVSKMEKASGLYVTDIGE
-299 LRDFSGDHVAYPLAE
+299 D
-314 FMDPVYIEDR
+314 
-324 RGRKYPSVITD
+324 
-335 IDFTFC
+335 
-341 GITTLKN
+341 
-348 SAISAIRNSSKF
+348 
-360 PSGASKTYEETRK
+360 GAHNWY
-373 LITKEHEA
+373 L
-381 RDTAI
+381 
-386 ENLAKKL
+386 
-393 ESSSGLF
+393 
-400 CTKEEQPDGSIIYYM
+400 
-415 HDKATLADSMIVWK
+415 HDKKTVEESYVIIQVNDA
-429 LTAEAIGISTDG
+429 GILFSDDG
-441 GKTYPT
+441 GKTYN
-447 GLDATGIAILE
+447 GVSWDGIAILE

-463 GLDATHIIT
+463 GLDATYIIT

-507 EVSKKVGDAEII
+507 EVSKKVGD
-519 SKINQSA
+519 
-526 EEVSINADKIKFEG
+526 
-540 STSFSSAIKSDSTV
+540 T
-554 SGLSNS
+554 
-560 LSETQ
+560 
-565 KSVSTLKQTADNISS
+565 
-580 EVSKKVGNNEI
+580 EI

-600 QVSINANKINFTGS
+600 QVSINADKINFTGS

-640 ANSASQKASEAAKAA
+640 ANSASQTASEAAKAA
-655 SNASSTAA
+655 SNASSTAT

-716 YYGNQDVCFDK
+716 YYGDQDVCFDK

-839 QYSADAEQNVHH
+839 RYSADAEQNIHH

-883 YGALGYEELIADLI
+883 YGALGYEELITDLI
-897 KVVQRHEQILQNL
+897 KVVQRHERM
-910 LKERDKT
+910 LKEEGK

>member
-1 MIYVSSEFK
+1 MIHVSSEFR
-10 EQMELRTDFKEQAEV
+10 EQMEMRTDFKEQAEV

-39 FTVSNNSMTDG
+39 FTVSNNSITDG
-50 AGSSGLP
+50 AGSNGLP

-142 DLIFPARASELFIEI
+142 DLIFPARASELFIEM

-179 KPAGDNLTFRSVF
+179 KPTGDNLTFRSVF

-243 VVITGIRMKVKGKT
+243 VVITGIRMNVKGKT

-348 SAISAIRNSSKF
+348 SAISAIRNGSKF
-360 PSGASKTYEETRK
+360 ASGASKTYEETRK
-373 LITKEHEA
+373 LITEEREA

-447 GLDATGIAILE
+447 GLDATGTAILD

-463 GLDATHIIT
+463 GLDATHIIA
-472 GILNADIV
+472 GILDANIV
-480 KIKNLHLKDISDTAG
+480 KIKNLHLKDISDTKG
-495 TTLDAT
+495 VTLDAT
-501 LDGITS
+501 LDGISS

-526 EEVSINADKIKFEG
+526 EEVSINADKIRFEG

-655 SNASSTAA
+655 SNASSTAT

-788 KTVAGTTVGT
+788 KTVTGTTVGT

-839 QYSADAEQNVHH
+839 QYSADAEQNIHH
-851 GFIYQDA
+851 GFIYQDV

-872 LQEYRG
+872 LQEYRN

-897 KVVQRHEQILQNL
+897 KVVQHHEQILQNL
-910 LKERDKT
+910 LKERDNT

>member
-1 MIYVSSEFK
+1 MKNVKCISKRHGLNFRSPIVALNRNLLDRSDYKITVGDTQKTYTGTSVTSKRDSESKSEEIIDLEREARKEAIQELVSKMEKASGLYV
-10 EQMELRTDFKEQAEV
+10 TDIGE
-25 TFLDGTKLSLTEND
+25 
-39 FTVSNNSMTDG
+39 DG
-50 AGSSGLP
+50 AH
-57 LGAAIQRQIQIELMN
+57 N
-72 DDDHLEKYDFVGA
+72 W
-85 TIRLYLTFWLPKTK
+85 YL
-99 EQKERIEKIEYGYF
+99 
-113 TVTKPE
+113 
-119 TYGQTVIVTAVDDMY
+119 
-134 RADKAFYS
+134 
-142 DLIFPARASELFIEI
+142 
-157 CEHCGI
+157 
-163 QPGSTVFRNYD
+163 
-174 FVITE
+174 
-179 KPAGDNLTFRSVF
+179 
-192 GYLAML
+192 
-198 AAGNARI
+198 
-205 SRQGTLEILSYNFSV
+205 
-220 FDQEGAQ
+220 
-227 IQNLRN
+227 
-233 FSSLKFGTED
+233 
-243 VVITGIRMKVKGKT
+243 
-257 SEEDQTFLCGQEG
+257 
-270 YLLEVEN
+270 
-277 PLATGQEQK
+277 
-286 LVDSIGERLIGVH
+286 
-299 LRDFSGDHVAYPLAE
+299 
-314 FMDPVYIEDR
+314 
-324 RGRKYPSVITD
+324 
-335 IDFTFC
+335 
-341 GITTLKN
+341 
-348 SAISAIRNSSKF
+348 
-360 PSGASKTYEETRK
+360 
-373 LITKEHEA
+373 
-381 RDTAI
+381 
-386 ENLAKKL
+386 
-393 ESSSGLF
+393 
-400 CTKEEQPDGSIIYYM
+400 
-415 HDKATLADSMIVWK
+415 HDKKTVEESYVIIQVNDA
-429 LTAEAIGISTDG
+429 GILFSADG
-441 GKTYPT
+441 GKTYN
-447 GLDATGIAILE
+447 GVSWDGIAILE

-507 EVSKKVGDAEII
+507 EVSKKVGDTEII

-526 EEVSINADKIKFEG
+526 EQVSINADKIKFEG

-554 SGLSNS
+554 SGLSSS

-655 SNASSTAA
+655 SNASSTAT

-788 KTVAGTTVGT
+788 KTVTGTTVGT

-812 RRLKEKIVPLKEEK
+812 RRLKEK
-826 AIDFL
+826 
-831 MALEPVSY
+831 
-839 QYSADAEQNVHH
+839 
-851 GFIYQDA
+851 
-858 KKVVEDQ
+858 
-865 SLGKLAF
+865 
-872 LQEYRG
+872 
-878 MDKEI
+878 
-883 YGALGYEELIADLI
+883 
-897 KVVQRHEQILQNL
+897 
-910 LKERDKT
+910 

>member
-1 MIYVSSEFK
+1 MITIYIDNKKIYDPRIRKLQLE
-10 EQMELRTDFKEQAEV
+10 EAELSQAKNKA
-25 TFLDGTKLSLTEND
+25 GTLK
-39 FTVSNNSMTDG
+39 MI
-50 AGSSGLP
+50 LP
-57 LGAAIQRQIQIELMN
+57 A
-72 DDDHLEKYDFVGA
+72 DHA
-85 TIRLYLTFWLPKTK
+85 
-99 EQKERIEKIEYGYF
+99 
-113 TVTKPE
+113 
-119 TYGQTVIVTAVDDMY
+119 
-134 RADKAFYS
+134 YS
-142 DLIFPARASELFIEI
+142 DLVVIPGITRVTVKEDDDILFKGRIVRDNPDFWEDSEYTAEGQLAYLNDTVVRPYEFSGSPREYFKFLITQHNSQVEKERQFTVGRITVSDPNDYIVRSNMHYPSTFEELQEKLLDNMGGYLVERFENGVTYLDYLSEIRENNDQKAKYGENIVDIDRVQEIDSDFATAIIPLGKKQDDGNGNETYLTIASVNDGKDYIQNDDAVVKYGLILKVV
-157 CEHCGI
+157 EHEDVTLPENLIKKGEEDLQEAI
-163 QPGSTVFRNYD
+163 KSTSSITVTAADLSGTGSKVESFRFMKNVKCISKRHGLD
-174 FVITE
+174 
-179 KPAGDNLTFRSVF
+179 FRSPIVALNRNLLDRSDYKITV
-192 GYLAML
+192 GDTQKTYT
-198 AAGNARI
+198 
-205 SRQGTLEILSYNFSV
+205 GTSV
-220 FDQEGAQ
+220 TSKRDSE
-227 IQNLRN
+227 
-233 FSSLKFGTED
+233 SK
-243 VVITGIRMKVKGKT
+243 
-257 SEEDQTFLCGQEG
+257 SEEIIDLEREARKKAIQE
-270 YLLEVEN
+270 
-277 PLATGQEQK
+277 
-286 LVDSIGERLIGVH
+286 LVSKMEKASGLYVTDIGE
-299 LRDFSGDHVAYPLAE
+299 D
-314 FMDPVYIEDR
+314 
-324 RGRKYPSVITD
+324 
-335 IDFTFC
+335 
-341 GITTLKN
+341 
-348 SAISAIRNSSKF
+348 
-360 PSGASKTYEETRK
+360 GAHNWY
-373 LITKEHEA
+373 L
-381 RDTAI
+381 
-386 ENLAKKL
+386 
-393 ESSSGLF
+393 
-400 CTKEEQPDGSIIYYM
+400 
-415 HDKATLADSMIVWK
+415 HDKKTVEESYVIIQVNDA
-429 LTAEAIGISTDG
+429 GILFSDDG
-441 GKTYPT
+441 GKTYN
-447 GLDATGIAILE
+447 GVSWDGIAILE

-463 GLDATHIIT
+463 GLDATYIIT

-507 EVSKKVGDAEII
+507 EVSKKVGD
-519 SKINQSA
+519 
-526 EEVSINADKIKFEG
+526 
-540 STSFSSAIKSDSTV
+540 T
-554 SGLSNS
+554 
-560 LSETQ
+560 
-565 KSVSTLKQTADNISS
+565 
-580 EVSKKVGNNEI
+580 EI

-600 QVSINANKINFTGS
+600 QVSINADKINFTGS

-640 ANSASQKASEAAKAA
+640 ANSASQTASEAAKAA
-655 SNASSTAA
+655 SNASSTAT

-839 QYSADAEQNVHH
+839 RYSADAEQNIHH

-897 KVVQRHEQILQNL
+897 KVVQRHERM
-910 LKERDKT
+910 LKEEGK

>member
-1 MIYVSSEFK
+1 MITIYIDNKKIYDPRIRKLQLE
-10 EQMELRTDFKEQAEV
+10 EAELSQAKNKA
-25 TFLDGTKLSLTEND
+25 GTLK
-39 FTVSNNSMTDG
+39 MI
-50 AGSSGLP
+50 LP
-57 LGAAIQRQIQIELMN
+57 A
-72 DDDHLEKYDFVGA
+72 DHA
-85 TIRLYLTFWLPKTK
+85 
-99 EQKERIEKIEYGYF
+99 
-113 TVTKPE
+113 
-119 TYGQTVIVTAVDDMY
+119 
-134 RADKAFYS
+134 YS
-142 DLIFPARASELFIEI
+142 DLVVIPGITRVTVKEDDDILFKGRIVRDNPDFWEDSEYTAEGQLAYLNDTVVRPYEFSGSPREYFKFLITQHNSQVEKERQFTVGRITVSDPNDYIVRSNMHYPSTFEELQEKLLDNMGGYLVERFENGVTYLDYLSEIRENNDQKAKYGENIVDIDRVQEIDSDFATAIIPLGKKQDDGNGNETYLTIASVNDGKDYIQNDDAVVKYGLILKVV
-157 CEHCGI
+157 EHEDVTLPENLIKKGEEDLQEAI
-163 QPGSTVFRNYD
+163 KSTSSITVTAADLSGTGSKVESFRFMKNVKCISKRHGLD
-174 FVITE
+174 
-179 KPAGDNLTFRSVF
+179 FRSPIVALNRNLLDRSDYKITV
-192 GYLAML
+192 GDTQKTYT
-198 AAGNARI
+198 
-205 SRQGTLEILSYNFSV
+205 GTSV
-220 FDQEGAQ
+220 TSKRDSE
-227 IQNLRN
+227 
-233 FSSLKFGTED
+233 SK
-243 VVITGIRMKVKGKT
+243 
-257 SEEDQTFLCGQEG
+257 SEEIIDLEREARKKAIQE
-270 YLLEVEN
+270 
-277 PLATGQEQK
+277 
-286 LVDSIGERLIGVH
+286 LVSKMEKASGLYVTDIGE
-299 LRDFSGDHVAYPLAE
+299 D
-314 FMDPVYIEDR
+314 
-324 RGRKYPSVITD
+324 
-335 IDFTFC
+335 
-341 GITTLKN
+341 
-348 SAISAIRNSSKF
+348 
-360 PSGASKTYEETRK
+360 GAHNWY
-373 LITKEHEA
+373 L
-381 RDTAI
+381 
-386 ENLAKKL
+386 
-393 ESSSGLF
+393 
-400 CTKEEQPDGSIIYYM
+400 
-415 HDKATLADSMIVWK
+415 HDKKTVEESYVIIQVNDA
-429 LTAEAIGISTDG
+429 GILFSDDG
-441 GKTYPT
+441 GKTYN
-447 GLDATGIAILE
+447 GVSWDGIAILE

-463 GLDATHIIT
+463 GLDATYIIT

-507 EVSKKVGDAEII
+507 EVSKKVGD
-519 SKINQSA
+519 
-526 EEVSINADKIKFEG
+526 
-540 STSFSSAIKSDSTV
+540 T
-554 SGLSNS
+554 
-560 LSETQ
+560 
-565 KSVSTLKQTADNISS
+565 
-580 EVSKKVGNNEI
+580 EI

-600 QVSINANKINFTGS
+600 QVSINADKINFTGS

-622 ANSTVSTAS
+622 ANSTVSTAR

-640 ANSASQKASEAAKAA
+640 ANSASQTASEAAKAA
-655 SNASSTAA
+655 SNASSTAT

-716 YYGNQDVCFDK
+716 YYGDQDVCFDK

-839 QYSADAEQNVHH
+839 RYSADAEQNIHH

-897 KVVQRHEQILQNL
+897 KVVQRHERM
-910 LKERDKT
+910 LKEEGK

>member
-1 MIYVSSEFK
+1 MITIYIDNKKIYDPRIRKLQLE
-10 EQMELRTDFKEQAEV
+10 EAELSQAKNKA
-25 TFLDGTKLSLTEND
+25 GTLK
-39 FTVSNNSMTDG
+39 MI
-50 AGSSGLP
+50 LP
-57 LGAAIQRQIQIELMN
+57 A
-72 DDDHLEKYDFVGA
+72 DHA
-85 TIRLYLTFWLPKTK
+85 
-99 EQKERIEKIEYGYF
+99 
-113 TVTKPE
+113 
-119 TYGQTVIVTAVDDMY
+119 
-134 RADKAFYS
+134 YS
-142 DLIFPARASELFIEI
+142 DLVVIPGITRVTVKEDDDILFKGRIVRDNPDFWEDSEYTAEGQLAYLNDTVVRPYEFS
-157 CEHCGI
+157 
-163 QPGSTVFRNYD
+163 GSPREYFKFLITQHNSQVEKERQFTVGR
-174 FVITE
+174 ITVSDPNDYIVRSNMHYPSTFEELQE
-179 KPAGDNLTFRSVF
+179 KLLDNMG
-192 GYLAML
+192 GYLVERFEKGVAYL
-198 AAGNARI
+198 DYLDEIRENNDQKAKYGENIVDIDRVQEIDSDFATAIIPLGKKQDDGNGNETYLTIA
-205 SRQGTLEILSYNFSV
+205 SV
-220 FDQEGAQ
+220 NDGKDY
-227 IQNLRN
+227 IQNDDAVAKYGLI
-233 FSSLKFGTED
+233 LKVVEHED
-243 VVITGIRMKVKGKT
+243 VTLPENLIKKGEEDLQEAIKSTSSITVTAADLSGIGANIESFRFMKNVKCVSKRHGLDFQSPIVALNRNLLDRSDYKITVGDTQKT
-257 SEEDQTFLCGQEG
+257 YTGTSVTSKRDSESKSEEIIDLEREARKKAIQE
-270 YLLEVEN
+270 
-277 PLATGQEQK
+277 
-286 LVDSIGERLIGVH
+286 LVSKMEKASGLYVTDIGE
-299 LRDFSGDHVAYPLAE
+299 D
-314 FMDPVYIEDR
+314 
-324 RGRKYPSVITD
+324 
-335 IDFTFC
+335 
-341 GITTLKN
+341 
-348 SAISAIRNSSKF
+348 
-360 PSGASKTYEETRK
+360 GAHNWY
-373 LITKEHEA
+373 L
-381 RDTAI
+381 
-386 ENLAKKL
+386 
-393 ESSSGLF
+393 
-400 CTKEEQPDGSIIYYM
+400 
-415 HDKATLADSMIVWK
+415 HDKKTVEESYVIIQVNDA
-429 LTAEAIGISTDG
+429 GILFSDDG
-441 GKTYPT
+441 GKTYN
-447 GLDATGIAILE
+447 GVSWDGIAILE

-463 GLDATHIIT
+463 GLDATYIIT

-812 RRLKEKIVPLKEEK
+812 RRLKEKIVSLKEEK